1 MSLSQCD
8 IDILSKREEVASFV
22 DQARASADKEKES
35 LGFLPEGA
43 YREAAEQGKLLIAV
57 VRQNNKSVYAGHLLH
72 GGVFPQARIFQV
84 YSSPQFRRKGIGRRL
99 VETIVRTAE
108 SLQYMSVVAKVAD
121 DLVANQ
127 FWEHLSFEVIRTKAG
142 GRTTGRQIN
151 VRVRELDSP
160 RLFSLTAA
168 PASPS
173 ARDLKLVSRLLDVSP
188 IYILDLNILYD
199 LVKKRANVEDVGR
212 IVRASFNNLVRLA
225 VTEEFIRELE
235 RTSIPAPS
243 DPILELA
250 LRLPRLKTPP
260 AKELDRSIAELGILL
275 FPKELING
283 SLRSQDR
290 SDLVHLATAIHHK
303 ASGFI
308 TGEKAILRGRG
319 ILQSNY
325 SLDVVGST
333 EFADTV
339 EPSESADFVEVQALT
354 AGRVLQG
361 RPMREDDRE
370 RIEAFLERMRCPGH
384 LENNAI
390 RNDPGRPHRRML
402 VTSEGGI
409 VAFGSWEIP
418 SIVRP
423 VIQAFVCVDEDHAAV
438 TLAADFLLDSMSRES
453 LSDYPTQLSLRLLP
467 GHVTTRRIAVA
478 YGFRPPADV
487 ESGSTDLQKIALGQ
501 VVTARNW
508 AGICRLL
515 KKGMG
520 LELPV
525 QIPQYLSP
533 EQTLLVKGPTGHA
546 LGIPLEELE
555 TLLSPSLFCIP
566 GRSGAIVPIKRIFA
580 ADLIGGA
587 RQLSLLASPEAVLLR
602 ERVYFS
608 DPRTAG
614 VLRKSTPVLFYE
626 SAGSGGT
633 AGVIAA
639 ARVVRTELVPK
650 DGTNPELLRRGVL
663 DQEIL
668 KNICS
673 AETVVA
679 TTIDSIMLFRN
690 PVGIKRLREQGAAD
704 GANLVTARG
713 LSSELMVQI
722 VDEGMR
728 Q

>member
-1 MSLSQCD
+1 MSLSQSD
-8 IDILSKREEVASFV
+8 IDILSEREEVASYV
-22 DQARASADKEKES
+22 EQARAAADKEKDS
-35 LGFLPEGA
+35 LGFLPERA

-57 VRQNNKSVYAGHLLH
+57 VRQHNKSVYAGHLLH
-72 GGVFPQARIFQV
+72 GGVFPHARIFQV
-84 YSSPQFRRKGIGRRL
+84 FSSPQFRRKGIGRQL
-99 VETIVRTAE
+99 VETIVRRME
-108 SLQYMSVVAKVAD
+108 SLQYMSVVANVAD
-121 DLVANQ
+121 DLAANQ
-127 FWEHLSFEVIRTKAG
+127 FWERLSFGVIRTKAG

-151 VRVRELDSP
+151 VRVRELDVP
-160 RLFSLTAA
+160 TLFSLTTA
-168 PASPS
+168 PANSS
-173 ARDLKLVSRLLDVSP
+173 ARDLKLVSRLFDVSP

-235 RTSIPAPS
+235 RTSVPAPS

-260 AKELDRSIAELGILL
+260 VKELDRLVAELGILL

-283 SLRSQDR
+283 SLRPQDR

-303 ASGFI
+303 AAGFI

-339 EPSESADFVEVQALT
+339 EPSEGTDLVEVQAVA
-354 AGRVLQG
+354 AGQVLQG
-361 RPMREDDRE
+361 RPIREND
-370 RIEAFLERMRCPGH
+370 IEMIEMFLKRMRCPGH
-384 LENNAI
+384 LGNNAV

-402 VTSEGGI
+402 VASDGKI
-409 VAFGSWEIP
+409 VTFGSWEIP
-418 SIVRP
+418 SMVRP
-423 VIQAFVCVDEDHAAV
+423 VIQAFVCIDEDHAAV
-438 TLAADFLLDSMSRES
+438 TLASDFLLESMSRES
-453 LSDYPTQLSLRLLP
+453 LSDYATQLSLRLLP
-467 GHVTTRRIAVA
+467 GHVTTKRIAVA
-478 YGFRPPADV
+478 YGFRPSADGD
-487 ESGSTDLQKIALGQ
+487 SGSTDLQKIALGK
-501 VVTARNW
+501 VVTATNW
-508 AGICRLL
+508 AGICRQL

-520 LELPV
+520 LELPDA
-525 QIPQYLSP
+525 IPQYLSL
-533 EQTLLVKGPTGHA
+533 EQTVLVKGPTGHA
-546 LGIPLEELE
+546 VGVPLEELE
-555 TLLSPSLFCIP
+555 TLLSPALFCIP
-566 GRSGAIVPIKRIFA
+566 GRSGAIVPIKRVYA

-587 RQLSLLASPEAVLLR
+587 RQLSLLVSPEAVLLR

-614 VLRKSTPVLFYE
+614 VLTKGTPILFYE
-626 SAGSGGT
+626 SAGRGGA

-639 ARVVRTELVPK
+639 ARIVRAELVLK

-663 DQEIL
+663 DKKLL

-679 TTIDSIMLFRN
+679 TTIDNIMIFRN
-690 PVGIKRLREQGAAD
+690 PVGLKRLRELRAVD
-704 GANLVTARG
+704 GTNLVTARW
-713 LSSELMVQI
+713 LSAEQMIQI
-722 VDEGMR
+722 IDEGML
-728 Q
+728 